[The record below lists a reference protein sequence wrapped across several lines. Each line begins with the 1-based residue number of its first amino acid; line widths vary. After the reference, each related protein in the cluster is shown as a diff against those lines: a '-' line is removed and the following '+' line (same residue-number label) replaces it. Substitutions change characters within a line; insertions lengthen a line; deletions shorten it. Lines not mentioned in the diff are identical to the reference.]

1 MKLSPTYIYRLLKA
15 AGADGIGKIINA
27 FYANHPHIPKRQVEL
42 KIADIAIKE
51 KRPGGA
57 DKIIWYVLPEYEK
70 YLNMENFES
79 SAPSLPEKTAKSASK
94 GKKDKTATPVA
105 EDEPSSTGKPK
116 ATKRPR
122 ESDTTSVATPA
133 QPSMPKKFK
142 RAFGFFVKAKKA
154 EAEKSLGPGHVM
166 ISEYSFL
173 YY

>member
-1 MKLSPTYIYRLLKA
+1 MASRLLKA

-70 YLNMENFES
+70 YLHMENFES
-79 SAPSLPEKTAKSASK
+79 ISSEPPEKSAKPASK
-94 GKKDKTATPVA
+94 SKKEKATTSAAVA
-105 EDEPSSTGKPK
+105 EEEPASGSKSK
-116 ATKRPR
+116 AAKRPR
-122 ESDTTSVATPA
+122 ESDTAGVPVPA

-154 EAEKSLGPGHVM
+154 EAEKALGPGHVNIYM
-166 ISEYSFL
+166 FYL
-173 YY
+173 Y